1 MRVKV
6 RPSFLLYLS
15 CVALLASGY
24 ACLGAILAL
33 LVHETAHLAVSRLL
47 GERIETLE
55 LTPFGGV
62 MTCASGSS
70 ALKGVRGL
78 AVAAAGPAGNYLAM
92 MLLTRAEIRAVLP
105 QEALRQM
112 LLAHAAM
119 LTINLL
125 PALPLDGGRMVFSL
139 GYYVFGVSGLI
150 ALLTAMGMAAG
161 VCFIGLG
168 IYGAVH
174 LGMLNVS
181 LLIVGAYLLIC
192 AATSRRTLLAENL
205 YAVIQERQERPRR
218 IARMHLYTVPQTAR
232 LITLVEPI
240 ERSGASLFC
249 VEDAQGKRR
258 FFTDSQVLA
267 ALLARPQ
274 TTAKD
279 LAAGFACGDGDKDDA
294 LR

>member
-6 RPSFLLYLS
+6 RPSFFLYLS

-24 ACLGAILAL
+24 ACLGAVVAL
-33 LVHETAHLAVSRLL
+33 LVHEAAHLAVSRLL

-78 AVAAAGPAGNYLAM
+78 AVAASGPAGNYLAM
-92 MLLTRAEIRAVLP
+92 ALLARMGMQGLLP

-112 LLAHAAM
+112 LTANAAM
-119 LTINLL
+119 LAINLL
-125 PALPLDGGRMVFSL
+125 PALPLDGGRMVFSV

-150 ALLTAMGMAAG
+150 ALLTAMGMAVGA
-161 VCFIGLG
+161 CFLGLG
-168 IYGAVH
+168 LYGALH
-174 LGMLNVS
+174 MGMLNVS
-181 LLIVGAYLLIC
+181 VLIVGAYLMVC
-192 AATSRRTLLAENL
+192 AAASRRTLLSENL

-218 IARMHLYTVPQTAR
+218 IARMRLYAVPEAAR
-232 LITLVEPI
+232 LISLVEPI

-249 VEDAQGKRR
+249 VEDAHGGRR
-258 FFTDSQVLA
+258 FFSDGDVLD
-267 ALLARPQ
+267 ALLARPHA
-274 TTAKD
+274 TVAEWV
-279 LAAGFACGDGDKDDA
+279 AGFSGKGVTP
-294 LR
+294 R